1 MVAWVAVIV
10 ALVGL
15 LAWAL
20 STNGNVK
27 TIGLALFTAGAAAT
41 LVLFG
46 GEAVRVL
53 PPHR

>member
-1 MVAWVAVIV
+1 MIAWISVIV

-46 GEAVRVL
+46 GDSIRVL
-53 PPHR
+53 HR